1 MGTVTAGIFLIVT
14 TEILPIGLLTT
25 IGASFQ
31 VSAGTAGL
39 MMTMPGFLAAI
50 AAPLVTVTTA
60 RLDRRLMLG
69 VLISLLALAN
79 LLAAITPT
87 YELMLVSR
95 VLVGVVIGGFWSIGS
110 GLAGRLVPT
119 AQVSRATSV
128 IFSAVPFGSVLG
140 VPSGTLIGHVA
151 GWRAA
156 FWVLTAASV
165 LVLLALL
172 LTVPALPPVKAT
184 RLRVLGHLLT
194 KPAIRVGV
202 LATFLVVL
210 AHFGTYTYVT
220 PFLEQV
226 TRVGP
231 GPVSAVLL
239 AYGVAGIAGNF
250 LAGAAIARSLRGTF
264 AAAAIV
270 LAASTLLLPIL
281 GRSPVGAVALL
292 ITWGLAYG
300 AVPVCSGTWFARHAP
315 DHAEAASVLFTSS
328 FQATI
333 SAGALLGGL
342 VVDASTPSTVLTL
355 GGVLAIAA
363 AAALR
368 DTSRRFASSE
378 G

>member
-1 MGTVTAGIFLIVT
+1 MASVTAGIFLIVT

-25 IGASFQ
+25 IGATFEI
-31 VSAGTAGL
+31 SAGTAGL

-50 AAPLVTVTTA
+50 AAPVVTVTTA

-69 VLISLLALAN
+69 VLMSLLALAN
-79 LLAAITPT
+79 LLAAITPS

-95 VLVGVVIGGFWSIGS
+95 ILVGIVIGGFWSIGS
-110 GLAGRLVPT
+110 GLARRLVPST
-119 AQVSRATSV
+119 RTTRATSV

-140 VPSGTLIGHVA
+140 VPAGTLIGHVA

-156 FWVLTAASV
+156 FWVLAAASV

-172 LTVPALPPVKAT
+172 ATVPALPPEGAT

-194 KPAIRVGV
+194 KRAIRAGV
-202 LATFLVVL
+202 VATFLIVL
-210 AHFGTYTYVT
+210 AHFGTYTYMT

-226 TRVGP
+226 THVGP
-231 GPVSAVLL
+231 GMVSAVLL
-239 AYGVAGIAGNF
+239 AYGTAGIAGNF

-264 AAAAIV
+264 AAAAIT
-270 LAASTLLLPIL
+270 LAASTLLLPI
-281 GRSPVGAVALL
+281 VGHSTPGAIALL
-292 ITWGLAYG
+292 VTWGLAYG
-300 AVPVCSGTWFARHAP
+300 AVPVCSGTWFARGAP
-315 DHAEAASVLFTSS
+315 DHVEAASVLFTSS

-342 VVDASTPSTVLTL
+342 VVDASGPSTVLLL
-355 GGVLAIAA
+355 GGATAIAVL
-363 AAALR
+363 AALR
-368 DTSRRFASSE
+368 DTSERFASSE